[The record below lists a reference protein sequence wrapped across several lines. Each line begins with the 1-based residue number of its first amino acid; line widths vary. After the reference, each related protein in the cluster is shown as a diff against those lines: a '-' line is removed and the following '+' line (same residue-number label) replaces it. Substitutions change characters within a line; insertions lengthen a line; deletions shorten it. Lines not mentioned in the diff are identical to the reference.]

1 MKFFIYDNVN
11 GGVEINDESILTVR
25 EFAALMELERN
36 KTKNDRT
43 GKKRERAFKEFKYMY
58 LFIDGQSPYFQFP
71 EQDRHAEALLDSGLT
86 PEEFNDPIFRDAC
99 RKYDSLQNSS
109 LEVRLLKAAMNAVE
123 NQIQYLEN
131 VDLSERDPATGKP
144 VFKSKD
150 LIIEIKGCKDIIT
163 SLRDLELQVKKGE
176 NSETKLR
183 GDVEQGL
190 FD

>member
-1 MKFFIYDNVN
+1 MKFFLYDNVN
-11 GGVEINDESILTVR
+11 GDVTINDEAILTVR
-25 EFAALMELERN
+25 EFAALMDIERN
-36 KTKNDRT
+36 KTKNDKT
-43 GKKRERAFKEFKYMY
+43 GKKKERAFKEFKYMY

-71 EQDRHAEALLDSGLT
+71 EQDRHLESLLDSGLT
-86 PEEFNDPIFRDAC
+86 PEEYEDSLFKEAC
-99 RKYDSLQNSS
+99 RKYDKLQNSS
-109 LEVRLLKAAMNAVE
+109 LEVRLLKAAMAAVE
-123 NQIQYLEN
+123 NQINYLEN

-144 VFKSKD
+144 IFKSKD
-150 LIIEIKGCKDIIT
+150 LIAEIKGCKDIIV

>member
-25 EFAALMELERN
+25 EFAVLMELERN
-36 KTKNDRT
+36 KTKDDKT
-43 GKKRERAFKEFKYMY
+43 GKKKERAFKEFKYMY

-86 PEEFNDPIFRDAC
+86 TEEFNDPVFREAC